1 MAADDRSTVLYEAP
15 GRVAA
20 TLADL
25 AAVCGDSRPAAVCRE
40 LTKLHETIERGS
52 LGDLAARAATGEIPA
67 RGEFTLVVGAW
78 PGAVRPASRDVAAD
92 ALAAALAEVERLVAE
107 GRGRSQAA
115 REVAATTGLP
125 RRRLYDVHDAS

>member
-1 MAADDRSTVLYEAP
+1 
-15 GRVAA
+15 
-20 TLADL
+20 
-25 AAVCGDSRPAAVCRE
+25 VCGDSRPAAVCRE

-67 RGEFTLVVGAW
+67 LGEFTLVVGAW